1 MSQQTAPYNQDG
13 YLEDIHYTEKEK
25 ASEEYLKNNIDF
37 YINNLVRE
45 KKYIKTYRNYY
56 NGVRD
61 NEEFKYLTENFGI
74 GTPSKLGFTPL
85 IKPRVDAL
93 VAVMVEETFTYRA
106 TVVDDKT
113 IDIAEE
119 IRKNKYISELT
130 SVVENFVASNI
141 TAAAGG
147 DQQGGM
153 PVSELQVQSKK
164 IESKYGQ
171 SYLSDFEVAAQ
182 DLLKFF
188 ENDHFLDLSQKL
200 KQMAQ
205 DLILTGE
212 CYYRVYCERVGS
224 DPVLDVIKPENIFY
238 NKNTN
243 SQYIDSCD
251 AIVHREYLTRKEV
264 LRKYGKYMDDVQ
276 QKVLFSDRARIKT
289 ARSLRSG
296 RDLDRYYGADD
307 PVNGQK
313 SYSNL
318 DVVEVYH
325 VEWKALNEVRIDEI
339 EIEDQ
344 NQTEGYKSDAGQWGW
359 RTDRYEGVRIANS
372 VYINCGKSTHI
383 VRSETRPFDCG
394 FTYGGVVYN
403 DRGGKPYALAGALK
417 DLQDVYDLTLFYR
430 DNLIA
435 NSGVPGSRIN
445 IAGIPKQLGSNF
457 MDRLMKFVAM
467 KKNGFELIDPTE
479 PGAQLFN
486 HYGEFDNSVNGN
498 SLQAI
503 ELMLKS
509 MERQADVTAA
519 TNPQMLGQIAQRD
532 AVSNVKQGI
541 HQSLMIN
548 ADLFDL
554 LRTNHKRLLNDMLDI
569 SKVCYK
575 KGKKGAYILGSESY
589 LFNIMPDLIC
599 FSDHAINVSYSSK
612 DAAKLAD
619 LKASA
624 KEMIAAQLLDPDVM
638 VHIILSDSATEV
650 KQIIDK
656 AWSTKKIETGKE
668 SQLTQTA
675 EQLKQQVD
683 QLTNELTKAKQQIEG
698 VSEEDRKLKTRE
710 MDIKEFEVNKKLEL
724 EDKKQKDTKL
734 YQNAQVD
741 VKHQLAQLE
750 REQLYL
756 TIDNGSDGGNSSE
769 PKNNI

>member
-13 YLEDIHYTEKEK
+13 YLEDIHYSEKEK
-25 ASEEYLKNNIDF
+25 SSEEYLKNNIDF
-37 YINNLVRE
+37 YINQLVRE

-74 GTPSKLGFTPL
+74 GTPSKLNFTPL

-93 VAVMVEETFTYRA
+93 VAAMVDETFTYRA
-106 TVVDDKT
+106 TVIDDKT
-113 IDIAEE
+113 IDLAEE
-119 IRKNKYISELT
+119 TRKNRYLSELG
-130 SVVENFVASNI
+130 SAVENFVASNM
-141 TAAAGG
+141 ASAAGG
-147 DQQGGM
+147 DQQSGM
-153 PVSELQVQSKK
+153 PVSELQMQSKK

-171 SYLSDFEVAAQ
+171 NYLSDFEVAGQ

-188 ENDHFLDLSQKL
+188 DSDVFIDMAEKL
-200 KQMAQ
+200 KQLAQ

-224 DPVLDVIKPENIFY
+224 DPIFEVIKPENVFY

-243 SQYIDSCD
+243 SQYIDTCD
-251 AIVHREYLTRKEV
+251 AIVHREYLTRKEI
-264 LRKYGKYMDDVQ
+264 LRKYGKFMDEVQ

-325 VEWKALNEVRIDEI
+325 VEWLALNEVRIDE
-339 EIEDQ
+339 EEMQDQ
-344 NQTEGYKSDAGQWGW
+344 NQTDGYKSDVGQWGW
-359 RTDRYEGVRIANS
+359 RMDRYEGVRIANS
-372 VYINCGKSTHI
+372 VYINCGKSAHI
-383 VRSETRPFDCG
+383 VRSETKPFDCT

-403 DRGGKPYALAGALK
+403 DRGGKPFSLAGALK
-417 DLQDVYDLTLFYR
+417 DLQDVYDLTIFYR
-430 DNLIA
+430 DNLLA

-445 IAGIPKQLGSNF
+445 IAGIPKQLGSSF
-457 MDRLMKFVAM
+457 MERLMKFVAL

-486 HYGEFDNSVNGN
+486 HYGEFDNSVNGQ

-503 ELMLKS
+503 DLILKS

-519 TNPQMLGQIAQRD
+519 TNPQMLGMIAERD

-541 HQSLMIN
+541 RQSLMIN
-548 ADLFDL
+548 ADLFNL
-554 LRTNHKRLLNDMLDI
+554 IRTNQKRLLTDMLNI
-569 SKVCYK
+569 SKICYQ
-575 KGKKGAYILGSESY
+575 KGKKGAYIVGSESY
-589 LFNIMPDLIC
+589 LFNIIPQNLC
-599 FSDHAINVSYSSK
+599 FSDFAINISYSSK

-619 LKASA
+619 MKAVA
-624 KEMIAAQLLDPDVM
+624 KDLITAGALDPDTII
-638 VHIILSDSATEV
+638 HIILSDSTTEV

-656 AWSTKKIETGKE
+656 AWTNKKIETGEVSKA
-668 SQLTQTA
+668 TQAA
-675 EQLKQQVD
+675 EQLQQQVQ
-683 QLTNELTKAKQQIEG
+683 QLTNELNKAKQ
-698 VSEEDRKLKTRE
+698 
-710 MDIKEFEVNKKLEL
+710 KLEAASQEDKQLKVRELDLKEL
-724 EDKKQKDTKL
+724 ETNKTLDLDEKKQKDTREFQEAGL
-734 YQNAQVD
+734 D
-741 VKHQLAQLE
+741 VKNQLVQLE

-756 TIDNGSDGGNSSE
+756 TVDNGKGASNSSE